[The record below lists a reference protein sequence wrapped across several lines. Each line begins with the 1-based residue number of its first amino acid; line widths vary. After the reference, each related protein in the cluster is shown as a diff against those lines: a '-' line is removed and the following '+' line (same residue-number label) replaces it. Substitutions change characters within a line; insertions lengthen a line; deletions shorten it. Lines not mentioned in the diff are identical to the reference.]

1 MTRRRPTALQATFTP
16 WKVSISV
23 ACLILAILIPF
34 IYPNQYGT
42 GVMVTMMI
50 LVTLNASWNFT
61 LGHAGVWNFGQ
72 LALYA
77 AGGYGCGMLVLH
89 ADFPPVLA
97 LVGGT
102 LAGAVLATLLA
113 LPTLRLFGIYT
124 SLLTFSAAV
133 VLQLVIQNDDT
144 GATGGAFG
152 LPSISGLFGSID
164 DPLWQV
170 RAWYWL
176 CLIIAVATVV
186 GIAVLMKSPFGL
198 ALRTLRDSLPYGS
211 ARGVDPR
218 RYRVLAFALS
228 GALAG
233 LAGGLYTLY
242 NGSIAPNV
250 MGLTPL
256 SIYVTMIVVGG
267 LGTITGPIIGTVVL
281 TLVQQA
287 LIDHPGSQLT
297 VLGVVLL
304 IIVVFFP
311 RGIAAEAG
319 KVARRVEAW
328 MDEEEPDVGGS
339 PSPRQPATA
348 TAASRV

>member
-23 ACLILAILIPF
+23 ACLILAILVPF
-34 IYPNQYGT
+34 AYPNEYGT

-50 LVTLNASWNFT
+50 LVTLNASWNFI

-89 ADFPPVLA
+89 ASFPPVLA
-97 LVGGT
+97 LIGGA
-102 LAGAVLATLLA
+102 LAGAILATLLA

-133 VLQLVIQNDDT
+133 VLQLVIQNDGT
-144 GATGGAFG
+144 STTGGAFG
-152 LPSISGLFGSID
+152 LPSIDGLFGSL

-176 CLIIAVATVV
+176 CLAIAVASVV
-186 GIAVLMKSPFGL
+186 GIAVLMKRPFGL

-218 RYRVLAFALS
+218 RHRVMAFALS

-250 MGLTPL
+250 MGLTPM

-267 LGTITGPIIGTVVL
+267 LGTVTGPIVGTVIL
-281 TLVQQA
+281 TLIQQS

-304 IIVVFFP
+304 VIVVFFP

-319 KVARRVEAW
+319 KLARRVQAW
-328 MDEEEPDVGGS
+328 MDEEEDVGEA
-339 PSPRQPATA
+339 PAPPQPATA
-348 TAASRV
+348 TSTA

>member
-1 MTRRRPTALQATFTP
+1 MTRRRPTPMQATFTR
-16 WKVSISV
+16 WKVSISL
-23 ACLILAILIPF
+23 ALLAIAVLIPF
-34 IYPNQYGT
+34 VYPNQYGT

-50 LVTLNASWNFT
+50 LITLNASWNFT

-89 ADFPPVLA
+89 ASFPPVLA
-97 LVGGT
+97 LIGGA
-102 LAGAVLATLLA
+102 LAGAVFATLLA

-124 SLLTFSAAV
+124 SLLTFAAAV

-152 LPSISGLFGSID
+152 LPSIQGFFGGL

-176 CLIIAVATVV
+176 CLAIAVATVV
-186 GIAVLMKSPFGL
+186 GLAVLMKQPFGL

-267 LGTITGPIIGTVVL
+267 LGTITGPIIGTVIL
-281 TLVQQA
+281 TIVQQA
-287 LIDHPGSQLT
+287 LIDHPGTQLT
-297 VLGVVLL
+297 VLGLVLL
-304 IIVVFFP
+304 VIVVFFP
-311 RGIAAEAG
+311 RGIAAEGA
-319 KVARRVEAW
+319 KVTRRVEAW
-328 MDEEEPDVGGS
+328 MNEEEEVGGDAMA
-339 PSPRQPATA
+339 PVPVTA
-348 TAASRV
+348 SGRA

>member
-1 MTRRRPTALQATFTP
+1 MRRRPTPFQATFSR
-16 WKVSISV
+16 WKVSISG
-23 ACLILAILIPF
+23 ALLLLAVLVPF

-50 LVTLNASWNFT
+50 LITLNASWNFI

-89 ADFPPVLA
+89 ASFPPVLA

-102 LAGAVLATLLA
+102 LAGALLATLLA
-113 LPTLRLFGIYT
+113 FPTLRLFGIYT
-124 SLLTFSAAV
+124 SLLTFAAAV

-152 LPSISGLFGSID
+152 LPSIKGLFGGL
-164 DPLWQV
+164 DPLWQL

-176 CLIIAVATVV
+176 CLAIAVATVV

-198 ALRTLRDSLPYGS
+198 ALRTLRDSVPYGS
-211 ARGVDPR
+211 ARGIDPR

-267 LGTITGPIIGTVVL
+267 LGTVTGPIIGTVIL
-281 TLVQQA
+281 TLIQQA
-287 LIDHPGSQLT
+287 LIDHPGTQLT
-297 VLGVVLL
+297 VLGVILL
-304 IIVVFFP
+304 LIVVFFP
-311 RGIAAEAG
+311 RGIAAEAA
-319 KVARRVEAW
+319 KVTRRVEAW
-328 MDEEEPDVGGS
+328 MDEEEDVGET
-339 PSPRQPATA
+339 PAATRPATA
-348 TAASRV
+348 TSTV

>member
-1 MTRRRPTALQATFTP
+1 VTRRPTALQATFTP
-16 WKVSISV
+16 WKVSISIAMV
-23 ACLILAILIPF
+23 ILAALVPF

-89 ADFPPVLA
+89 AGFPPLIA
-97 LVGGT
+97 LVGGAA
-102 LAGAVLATLLA
+102 AGALLATLLA
-113 LPTLRLFGIYT
+113 FPTLRLFGIYT
-124 SLLTFSAAV
+124 SLLTFAAAV
-133 VLQLVIQNDDT
+133 VVQLVIQNDDT

-152 LPSISGLFGSID
+152 LPSIQGMFGSLS
-164 DPLWQV
+164 PLWQV

-176 CLIIAVATVV
+176 CLAIAVATVV
-186 GIAVLMKSPFGL
+186 GLAVLMRLPFGL

-211 ARGVDPR
+211 ARGIDPR

-250 MGLTPL
+250 MGLTPM
-256 SIYVTMIVVGG
+256 SIYVTMLVVGG
-267 LGTITGPIIGTVVL
+267 LGTITGPIVGTVVL
-281 TLVQQA
+281 TIIQQA
-287 LIDHPGSQLT
+287 LIDHPGTQLT
-297 VLGVVLL
+297 VLGVILL

-311 RGIAAEAG
+311 RGIVAEAA
-319 KVARRVEAW
+319 KVQRRVQAW
-328 MDEEEPDVGGS
+328 MDEEEDDVPESERG
-339 PSPRQPATA
+339 RPAVA
-348 TAASRV
+348 TGAGV